1 MFSVVRLDSMFLVV
15 RVSLRRLHEIITN
28 RGKNF
33 GNPSKPRLLYID
45 CGVHKRG
52 EQIRWMYR
60 WFADRYDLHVL
71 GFEASAEHF
80 CDATA
85 ALADMDQVRLHH
97 VALVGPDHE
106 GDEVRLYKSGG
117 NGEGDSLF
125 GVRGE
130 QYELVPA
137 RRLSQVLADE
147 GYVLSESPVILRMN
161 IEGAEH
167 FVIDDLLDARLHTSI
182 DGYYGMWDD
191 LSKIDPNDDSRFRQ
205 LLRDY
210 RISKLTFNDRD
221 LPFWLRRYAIRTDIE
236 TSIRAGLG
244 RVKNAAARS
253 HHA

>member
-1 MFSVVRLDSMFLVV
+1 
-15 RVSLRRLHEIITN
+15 
-28 RGKNF
+28 
-33 GNPSKPRLLYID
+33 
-45 CGVHKRG
+45 
-52 EQIRWMYR
+52 
-60 WFADRYDLHVL
+60 
-71 GFEASAEHF
+71 
-80 CDATA
+80 
-85 ALADMDQVRLHH
+85 
-97 VALVGPDHE
+97 
-106 GDEVRLYKSGG
+106 
-117 NGEGDSLF
+117 
-125 GVRGE
+125 
-130 QYELVPA
+130 
-137 RRLSQVLADE
+137 
-147 GYVLSESPVILRMN
+147 MN